1 MVKALLAIGLQ
12 GAATTIWVM
21 DHASYRSAL
30 HPDGAQQNA
39 RQMCAG
45 VRPVVDLIV
54 CMTMEAIAEYFVPGE
69 SIQITNEQ
77 DLARHGRHSG
87 TYDDVPRDVQMTSWY
102 PLIA

>member
-1 MVKALLAIGLQ
+1 MVKALLALGLQ

-21 DHASYRSAL
+21 DHVRSAL
-30 HPDGAQQNA
+30 HPDGAQQYA

-45 VRPVVDLIV
+45 VRPVVGLII
-54 CMTMEAIAEYFVPGE
+54 CMTREAIAEYFVPGE

-87 TYDDVPRDVQMTSWY
+87 T
-102 PLIA
+102 